1 MKAGKSCQSDATGS
15 PYNHRFRRD
24 PYVPFAGDLDSVTS
38 VHLPHIRGVDFG
50 LVLDYVYTGAM
61 FLTLGQ
67 LPHVVRVMEM
77 LDMKCGV
84 SVSKMVVGK
93 KKRRGSGGGGGA
105 GEAAA
110 SVAGGA
116 PLGEEKGAW
125 LVSPTS
131 VSAGPA
137 AELVK
142 RMKVSK

>member
-1 MKAGKSCQSDATGS
+1 M
-15 PYNHRFRRD
+15 
-24 PYVPFAGDLDSVTS
+24 TS

-84 SVSKMVVGK
+84 SVSKMVSK
-93 KKRRGSGGGGGA
+93 KKRRGSGSGA
-105 GEAAA
+105 GSGVERAPAGMRERGKEAGF
-110 SVAGGA
+110 VT
-116 PLGEEKGAW
+116 PL
-125 LVSPTS
+125 P

-137 AELVK
+137 GELVK
-142 RMKVSK
+142 SMKVSAYEIGFDIL